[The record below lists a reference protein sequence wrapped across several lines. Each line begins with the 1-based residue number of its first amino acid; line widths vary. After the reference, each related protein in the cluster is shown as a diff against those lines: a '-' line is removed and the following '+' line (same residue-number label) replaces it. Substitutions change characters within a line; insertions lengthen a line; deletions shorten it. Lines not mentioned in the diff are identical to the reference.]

1 MITSFAT
8 RMRARGA
15 GAGFFGAGVR
25 RYGMSSLFETLTQSL
40 GANGLGQL
48 GQQIGADPATTSTA
62 VSTALPMLLGALA
75 RNAAQPN
82 GAAAI
87 QGALARDHDG
97 SILDDVEGYLGAPN
111 AGADGSG
118 ILGHLLGGQR
128 SAVEAAVG
136 QSAGLSSGST
146 ARLLELLA
154 PLVMGSLGRT
164 ASTQG
169 LDASGLAGLLGQQHQ
184 DLHQSNPMLSGLMSL
199 LDSNHDGSVVDD
211 LTNAAS
217 RFFGKANA

>member
-1 MITSFAT
+1 
-8 RMRARGA
+8 
-15 GAGFFGAGVR
+15 
-25 RYGMSSLFETLTQSL
+25 MSSLFETLTQSL
-40 GANGLGQL
+40 GSNGLGQL
-48 GQQIGADPATTSTA
+48 GQQIGADQAATSTA
-62 VSTALPMLLGALA
+62 VSTAIPMLLGALA
-75 RNAAQPN
+75 RKAAEPD

-87 QGALARDHDG
+87 HGALARDHDG

-136 QSAGLSSGST
+136 QSSGLSSGST

-154 PLVMGSLGRT
+154 PLVMGSVGRT
-164 ASTQG
+164 ANTQG
-169 LDASGLAGLLGQQHQ
+169 LDASGLAGLLGQEHQ
-184 DLHQSNPMLSGLMSL
+184 NLNQSSAMFSGLMSL
-199 LDSNHDGSVVDD
+199 LDTNKDGSVMDD
-211 LTNAAS
+211 LANAAS